1 MEVLEYRTWIIFYL
15 ITFTAL
21 LWAVFLSTQ
30 GVMLWVSLTLNIM
43 VMGICGRFLVGE
55 IRNYKKKKERIRK
68 ILTSETVEIDTR
80 ALHNVK

>member
-43 VMGICGRFLVGE
+43 VMGICGGFLVGE
-55 IRNYKKKKERIRK
+55 IRNYKKKRERLRQILSGEK
-68 ILTSETVEIDTR
+68 IDPRVS
-80 ALHNVK
+80 HNVK